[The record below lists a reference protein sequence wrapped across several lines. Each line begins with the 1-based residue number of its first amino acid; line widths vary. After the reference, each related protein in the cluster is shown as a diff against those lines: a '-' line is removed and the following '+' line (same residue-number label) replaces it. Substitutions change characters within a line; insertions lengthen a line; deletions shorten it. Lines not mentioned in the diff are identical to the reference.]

1 MPKITRPILDNACY
15 HILTRGNR
23 KQNVFAQEQDY
34 DEYLKRLKYYK
45 RKHRFK
51 LYGYCLMPNHVHL
64 FGEIKQKGDLAK
76 FMHDINRSYTAYF
89 NETYNKVGH
98 LWQGRFKSKVVVKDE
113 YLINCINYVEL
124 NPVRVS
130 MVRVPHEYKWSSY
143 MERSLSTKKRRLLD
157 SLIL

>member
-1 MPKITRPILDNACY
+1 
-15 HILTRGNR
+15 
-23 KQNVFAQEQDY
+23 
-34 DEYLKRLKYYK
+34 
-45 RKHRFK
+45 
-51 LYGYCLMPNHVHL
+51 MPNHVHL